1 VVLENTVGRRKLK
14 PLAAIGRGSGK
25 FTNATGDMMLLFLR
39 ACYWLKELPRNLPSV
54 FRQVSFIGVSTL
66 PIAAVMAL
74 FVGMVLALQTGYQL
88 LQFRQLR
95 VQEYV
100 GAIVGL
106 SMAKELG
113 PVMTAYLLA
122 GRVGAAITAEIGS
135 MAVSEEID
143 ALKVMGINP
152 VRFLAM
158 PRLVA
163 CTLSLP
169 LLVIYSELIG
179 IMGGALVATT
189 YVDIPTKV
197 YFDNML
203 IVMSVKE
210 ISNGLV
216 KALVFGTI
224 VGVVGCY
231 QGFTTTGGATGVGRA
246 TTRSVVTSFMLI
258 LIADYFLWRMLW

>member
-1 VVLENTVGRRKLK
+1 MRGVSAVGRV
-14 PLAAIGRGSGK
+14 STK
-25 FTNATGDMMLLFLR
+25 FIDVTGEMMLLLLR
-39 ACYWLKELPRNLPSV
+39 TCYWTKELPRNLPSV
-54 FRQVSFIGVSTL
+54 LSQVSSIGVSTL
-66 PIAAVMAL
+66 PIASVMAL

-122 GRVGAAITAEIGS
+122 GRVGASITAEIGS

-143 ALKVMGINP
+143 ALEVMGINP
-152 VRFLAM
+152 IRFLAM

-179 IMGGALVATT
+179 ILGGALVATT
-189 YVDIPTKV
+189 YVGIPTKV

-203 IVMSVKE
+203 IAMTVKE
-210 ISNGLV
+210 ISNGLI

-231 QGFTTTGGATGVGRA
+231 QGFGTTGGAAGVGRA

>member
-1 VVLENTVGRRKLK
+1 MRGVS
-14 PLAAIGRGSGK
+14 AIGRASTR
-25 FTNATGDMMLLFLR
+25 FIDVTGEMTLLLLR
-39 ACYWLKELPRNLPSV
+39 TCYWTKELPRNFPSV
-54 FRQVSFIGVSTL
+54 LSQVSFIGVSTL
-66 PIAAVMAL
+66 PIASVMAL

-122 GRVGAAITAEIGS
+122 GRVGASITAEIGS

-143 ALKVMGINP
+143 ALEVMGINP
-152 VRFLAM
+152 IRFLAM

-179 IMGGALVATT
+179 ILGGALVATT
-189 YVDIPTKV
+189 YVGIPTKV

-203 IVMSVKE
+203 IAMNVKE
-210 ISNGLV
+210 ISNGLI

-231 QGFTTTGGATGVGRA
+231 QGFRTSGGAAGVGRA